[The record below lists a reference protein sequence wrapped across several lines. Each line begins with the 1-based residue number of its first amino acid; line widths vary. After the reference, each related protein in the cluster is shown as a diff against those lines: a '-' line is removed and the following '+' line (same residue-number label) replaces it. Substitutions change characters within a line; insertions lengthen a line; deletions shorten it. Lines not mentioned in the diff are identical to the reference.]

1 MSNYLKKGAMDLSDC
16 IFCRII
22 NKELPSQVVVENELA
37 LVIKDI
43 KPEAP
48 VHLLVIP
55 KTHVNNICDP
65 RLLESGILN
74 ALYSAIQETALKLN
88 IKEDGFRVVSNIGRH
103 AGETVPHFHIHILAG
118 RQLKADMG

>member
-1 MSNYLKKGAMDLSDC
+1 MSDC

-22 NKELPSQVVVENELA
+22 NQELPSQVVVENELA

-48 VHLLVIP
+48 IHLLAIP
-55 KTHVNNICDP
+55 KIHVNNICDP

-74 ALYSAIQETALKLN
+74 ALYSGIQEAAQKLN
-88 IKEDGFRVVSNIGRH
+88 IKEDGFRVVSNIGH
-103 AGETVPHFHIHILAG
+103 FAGETIPHFHIHILAG
-118 RQLKADMG
+118 RQLIADMG

>member
-1 MSNYLKKGAMDLSDC
+1 MSDC

-22 NKELPSQVVVENELA
+22 NNELPSQVVFENDMA

-48 VHLLVIP
+48 IHLLVIP
-55 KTHVNNICDP
+55 KTHINNICDP
-65 RLLESGILN
+65 RLLETGILN
-74 ALYSAIQETALKLN
+74 SLYSAIQESAKKLN
-88 IKEDGFRVVSNIGRH
+88 IQEDGFRVVSNMGRY

>member
-1 MSNYLKKGAMDLSDC
+1 MSDC

-22 NKELPSQVVVENELA
+22 NKELPGQVVFENDLA

-43 KPEAP
+43 QPAAP
-48 VHLLVIP
+48 IHLLVIP

-65 RLLESGILN
+65 HLLEPGILN
-74 ALYSAIQETALKLN
+74 ALYSAIQETATKLN
-88 IKEDGFRVVSNIGRH
+88 IKEDGFRVVSNIGRY

>member
-1 MSNYLKKGAMDLSDC
+1 MNVSDC

-22 NKELPSQVVVENELA
+22 NKELPSQVVVENEQA

-48 VHLLVIP
+48 IHLLAIP

-65 RLLESGILN
+65 RLLEPGILN
-74 ALYSAIQETALKLN
+74 ALYSGIQEAAQKLN
-88 IKEDGFRVVSNIGRH
+88 IKEEGFRVVSNIGH
-103 AGETVPHFHIHILAG
+103 IAGETVPHFHIHILAG
-118 RQLKADMG
+118 RQLNADMG

>member
-1 MSNYLKKGAMDLSDC
+1 MAVSDC

-22 NKELPSQVVVENELA
+22 NKELPSQVVFENELA

-48 VHLLVIP
+48 IHLLAIP
-55 KTHVNNICDP
+55 KMHVNNICDP
-65 RLLESGILN
+65 RLLEPGILN
-74 ALYSAIQETALKLN
+74 ALYSGIQEVARILN
-88 IKEDGFRVVSNIGRH
+88 IKEDGFRVVSNIGH
-103 AGETVPHFHIHILAG
+103 FAGETIPHFHIHILAG